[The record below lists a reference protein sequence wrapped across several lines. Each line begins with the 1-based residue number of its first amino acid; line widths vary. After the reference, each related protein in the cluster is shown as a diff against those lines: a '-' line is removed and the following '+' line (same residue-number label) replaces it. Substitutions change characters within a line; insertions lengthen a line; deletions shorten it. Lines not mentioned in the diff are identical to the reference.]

1 MNAAKWKQAP
11 GRKTQRSPDWARG
24 LVRYER
30 GTRHQGPHGAH
41 TWGLARPSW
50 TGARAGAHAERLR
63 DREHRRPEREAARG
77 YSPAA
82 RGSPGGNRR
91 KAKVGRT
98 SGGIKTAIM
107 RATAPSVRVAGA
119 AASLVGQTPK
129 RDPSRRREDEV
140 DGDGREVVGHEKSTS
155 KSIPEEG
162 RLIQGHQ
169 RRENHAETKRD
180 VGGQGLRPGLQHCIA
195 AANATNL

>member
-1 MNAAKWKQAP
+1 MGPRTAQLD
-11 GRKTQRSPDWARG
+11 RS
-24 LVRYER
+24 ER
-30 GTRHQGPHGAH
+30 GGHTPSDYGTENTGDPSAKRREVTAPPQEEVQG
-41 TWGLARPSW
+41 
-50 TGARAGAHAERLR
+50 E
-63 DREHRRPEREAARG
+63 D
-77 YSPAA
+77 
-82 RGSPGGNRR
+82 RR

-107 RATAPSVRVAGA
+107 RATAPSVRVAEA

-140 DGDGREVVGHEKSTS
+140 DGDGREVVGQEKSTS

-169 RRENHAETKRD
+169 RRGNHAETKRD
-180 VGGQGLRPGLQHCIA
+180 VGGQELRPGLQHCIA
-195 AANATNL
+195 AANATKL